1 MGRYEIDFLE
11 EYTDEALLDE
21 LRRVASLLPEGK
33 PLTKTAYEELGG
45 RVAHTTVRRRFGGW
59 QTALQKAGLGGLYIG
74 QRVSQKMR
82 DQPIKKLSN
91 DELIAELRR
100 VQALCGKQWLTSD
113 DFNAHSVTSED
124 AVRLRFGSFRKGLEA
139 AGLYHA
145 PFKQR
150 LRTDDECFEN
160 LAAVWTHYGRRPM
173 YREMFQP
180 PSTIQAKTYVL
191 RWGTWRKAVKA
202 FVEWA
207 NSEASSEPIQGPAKP
222 ITEASPT
229 VPKSRTEADCRE
241 LRPGLRFKVFMR
253 DKFRCVA
260 CGRSPA
266 THLNIELHADHIVSV
281 ADDGKTTLE
290 NLQTLCQDCN
300 LGKGRTSIR

>member
-1 MGRYEIDFLE
+1 MGRYQIDFLE

-21 LRRVASLLPEGK
+21 LRRVASLLPEGS
-33 PLTKTAYEELGG
+33 PLTQTAYEELSA
-45 RVAHTTVRRRFGGW
+45 RVAYTTVRRRFGSW
-59 QTALQKAGLGGLYIG
+59 QAALQKAGLGELYIG

-124 AVRLRFGSFRKGLEA
+124 AVRLRFGSFRKGLEV
-139 AGLYHA
+139 AGLNHA

-160 LAAVWTHYGRRPM
+160 LANVWTHYGRRPM

-202 FVEWA
+202 FVDWA
-207 NSEASSEPIQGPAKP
+207 NSEASIEPIAGSVQPMA
-222 ITEASPT
+222 EAAPT
-229 VPKSRTEADCRE
+229 APNVRTETDCRE
-241 LRPGLRFKVFMR
+241 VRSGLRFKVFMR
-253 DKFRCVA
+253 DRFRCVA

-281 ADDGKTTLE
+281 ADGGKTTPE
-290 NLQTLCQDCN
+290 NLHTLCQDCN
-300 LGKGRTSIR
+300 LGKGRISIR